1 MTEKVLD
8 RLSSAPDNMEFPF
21 ELSREELKIVEQ
33 KNSAAF
39 ILGRS
44 GTGKTTCML
53 FKLLWRNIASRENE
67 TPVRQVQIPSRS
79 SLSTRLAIDPDRF
92 FSHGRAFLLNGSE
105 ITLGD

>member
-8 RLSSAPDNMEFPF
+8 HLSSTGTIEFPF

-33 KNSAAF
+33 KNSATF

-44 GTGKTTCML
+44 GTGKTTCLL
-53 FKLLWRNIASRENE
+53 FKLLWRNIASRANE
-67 TPVRQVQIPSRS
+67 TPVRQVQILAGS
-79 SLSTRLAIDPDRF
+79 SSSTRVAIDPDRF
-92 FSHGRAFLLNGSE
+92 FSHDRASLLNGSE